1 MEWLRDEYLD
11 YMAGRRVDRP
21 MFVELF
27 GPLVGLEDEWRAQ
40 GASEDEIALTAFGF
54 DYVRRTS
61 IEVAHGYWPPLPEE
75 VLEDDEAYRVVRD
88 RMGRR
93 MKLSKGKATIALPL
107 DFPVATEADWAR
119 VKPRYAFDEAR
130 FAEGWADRAR
140 RAREDGA
147 LVVTGIVGGYDE
159 IRELMGDEEA
169 CVSFYTQPELIRD
182 MLETFRAL
190 NHEILSRVVAE
201 VPVDQLSV
209 HEDYAGKSG
218 PLVGPNIMDE
228 FIGPYYAA
236 AWEEVAATPGGV
248 ATEPGG
254 ATPGHRAPGAR
265 AELFQLDSDGNITPI
280 VDSLLAAGVNS
291 ILPNEPAAGMDM
303 VALRERY
310 GSRLKLVGGIDKF
323 APRTSREA
331 IDRELASKLQP
342 KMREGGVV
350 FGLDHRIPNG
360 TPIELYRYY
369 VRRAREMLGLD
380 PNPEPGWGRM
390 AF

>member
-11 YMAGRRVDRP
+11 YMAGRKVDRP

-27 GPLVGLEDEWRAQ
+27 GPLVGLDEEWRAQ
-40 GASEDEIALTAFGF
+40 GAGEDEVELTAFGF
-54 DYVRRTS
+54 DHVRRTS
-61 IEVAHGYWPPLPEE
+61 VEVEPGYWPPLPEE
-75 VLEDDEAYRVVRD
+75 VLEDDDAYRVVRD

-93 MKLSKGKATIALPL
+93 MKLPKGKATIALPL
-107 DFPVATEADWAR
+107 DFPVATESDWAR
-119 VKPRYAFDEAR
+119 VKPRYAFDERR
-130 FAEGWADRAR
+130 FAQGWADRAR
-140 RAREDGA
+140 RARDDGA

-169 CVSFYTQPELIRD
+169 CVSFYTQPDLIRD
-182 MLETFRAL
+182 MLDTFRAL

-201 VPVDQLSV
+201 VTVDQLSV
-209 HEDYAGKSG
+209 HEDFAGKSG

-236 AWEEVAATPGGV
+236 AWEEVAAGRRASPRD
-248 ATEPGG
+248 AEP
-254 ATPGHRAPGAR
+254 RAPGAR
-265 AELFQLDSDGNITPI
+265 AQLFQLDSDGNITPI

-310 GSRLKLVGGIDKF
+310 GDRLKLVGGIDKF

-331 IDRELASKLQP
+331 IDRELAYKLQP

-369 VRRAREMLGLD
+369 VTRAREILGLD
-380 PNPEPGWGRM
+380 PEPEPGWARM

>member
-40 GASEDEIALTAFGF
+40 GASEEEVALTAFGF

-61 IEVAHGYWPPLPEE
+61 VEVAHGYWPPLPEE
-75 VLEDDEAYRVVRD
+75 VLEDDEEYRVVRD

-93 MKLSKGKATIALPL
+93 MKLPKGKATIALPL
-107 DFPVATEADWAR
+107 DFPVANESDWAR
-119 VKPRYAFDEAR
+119 VKPRYAFDERR
-130 FAEGWADRAR
+130 FADGWADRAR
-140 RAREDGA
+140 RARDDGA
-147 LVVTGIVGGYDE
+147 LVVAAIAGGYDE

-169 CVSFYTQPELIRD
+169 CVSFYTQPDLIRD
-182 MLETFRAL
+182 MLDTFRAL
-190 NHEILSRVVAE
+190 NHEILSRIVAE
-201 VPVDQLSV
+201 VTVDQLSV

-236 AWEEVAATPGGV
+236 AWEEVA
-248 ATEPGG
+248 
-254 ATPGHRAPGAR
+254 R

-280 VDSLLAAGVNS
+280 VDSLLASGVNS

-310 GSRLKLVGGIDKF
+310 GDRLKLVGGIDKF

-331 IDRELASKLQP
+331 IDRELAYKLQP
-342 KMREGGVV
+342 AMREGGVV

-360 TPIELYRYY
+360 TPIELYRSY
-369 VRRAREMLGLD
+369 VRRAREIFGLD
-380 PNPEPGWGRM
+380 PDPEPGWGRM